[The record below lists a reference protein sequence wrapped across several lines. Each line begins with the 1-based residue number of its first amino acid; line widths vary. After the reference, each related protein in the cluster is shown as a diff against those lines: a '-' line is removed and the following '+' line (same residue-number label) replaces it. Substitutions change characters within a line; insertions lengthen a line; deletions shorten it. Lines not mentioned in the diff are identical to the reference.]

1 VGGAKGP
8 FFYPVES
15 KTRLGTEDSATGA
28 RSDQNPQ
35 EQAKMCSM
43 RNEFDERV
51 HEAITRF
58 RYLNEQQKKL
68 RYLAD
73 KEPVRAAAELL
84 FLTSLLSRL
93 WNREFEKKPTPDWL
107 HESVIW
113 THALNFMDSAA
124 AQYPKGS
131 EEQGRAVCAAFFRA
145 FDAEPILIDFIRQNL
160 TNPGIQEDGA
170 AALAGWVGAHI
181 DLKLNQRVTAA
192 LRDNDLVR
200 ELPAAVALA
209 WSEQMTDE
217 PLRPT
222 GERRRNLVSRTE
234 WYLSRVGNEG
244 DEKFGRIAAEE
255 LDEQAIAGPTDDLE
269 EFELRET
276 FRQELNT
283 VRAEFSPRERQVYE
297 LDIQTDHDTAAIA
310 RELDIT
316 ADTVRGVRKRY
327 RHKIR
332 GARQAAGL

>member
-1 VGGAKGP
+1 
-8 FFYPVES
+8 
-15 KTRLGTEDSATGA
+15 
-28 RSDQNPQ
+28 
-35 EQAKMCSM
+35 M

-58 RYLNEQQKKL
+58 RYQKEQQEKL
-68 RYLAD
+68 KYLAD

-84 FLTSLLSRL
+84 FSTGLFSRL
-93 WNREFEKKPTPDWL
+93 WNREFEKKPTLDWL
-107 HESVIW
+107 HEAVIW
-113 THALNFMDSAA
+113 AHALHLIESAA
-124 AQYPKGS
+124 AQYSKGS
-131 EEQGRAVCAAFFRA
+131 EEQGRAICAAFFRA

-170 AALAGWVGAHI
+170 AALAGWVGSHI

-192 LRDNDLVR
+192 LRDSDLVR

-209 WSEQMTDE
+209 WSERMADE
-217 PLRPT
+217 PLRQT

-269 EFELRET
+269 EIELRET
-276 FRQELNT
+276 LQQELNT
-283 VRAEFSPRERQVYE
+283 LRSWIELAEFSPLERRVYE
-297 LDIQTDHDTAAIA
+297 LDMQTNHDTAAIA
-310 RELDIT
+310 RQLDIK
-316 ADTVRGVRKRY
+316 DGTVRAVRKRY
-327 RHKIR
+327 RAK
-332 GARQAAGL
+332 AQEACKAAGS